1 VTHRSRPCSHAVP
14 YRETSHTRPVPFPFL
29 PERDRDVYRDAA
41 AMAVGIAIVGASF
54 GALATAAG
62 LPWWIPVAMS
72 VLTFAATSQ
81 FAMLAVVTAG
91 GGVVAGLVA
100 GILVH
105 LRHIPYGLAVGD
117 LYWGKWWTR
126 LLGTHMLIDQS
137 TAFALAAGSDRRRA
151 KTAYWATSVI
161 MFIAWNVG
169 TVVGVLAGG
178 YIADPAALGLDAAFP
193 ALLLALVL
201 PSLRDRDTLLAVIAG
216 SAIAVATAPFLPTG
230 IPVLLGLAGLL
241 AAWPRRGGK
250 EAAR

>member
-1 VTHRSRPCSHAVP
+1 M
-14 YRETSHTRPVPFPFL
+14 PFPFP
-29 PERDRDVYRDAA
+29 PERDRDLYRDAA

-91 GGVVAGLVA
+91 GGIVAGLVA
-100 GILVH
+100 GVLVH

-117 LYWGKWWTR
+117 LYWDKWWTR

-137 TAFALAAGSDRRRA
+137 TAFALAAGKDRRRA
-151 KTAYWATSVI
+151 KAAFWITSVI
-161 MFIAWNVG
+161 MFIAWNTG
-169 TVVGVLAGG
+169 TVVGVLAGA
-178 YIADPAALGLDAAFP
+178 YIADPDALGLDAAFP

-201 PSLRDRDTLLAVIAG
+201 PSLKDRDTLLAVIAG

-230 IPVLLGLAGLL
+230 LPVLLALVGLL
-241 AAWPRRGGK
+241 AAWPRGGK
-250 EAAR
+250 KKEAGA